1 VPDIREEA
9 LAGPDTTT
17 RLQTVWQV
25 KVRQNIL
32 SSLPATWSPDALPDN
47 WAPAELGGGRLSTG

>member
-1 VPDIREEA
+1 MPDIREEA

-25 KVRQNIL
+25 KVAAEHTEL
-32 SSLPATWSPDALPDN
+32 
-47 WAPAELGGGRLSTG
+47 APRDLVP